1 MPYAIKENSNNEGT
15 IWVKKIPWKTA
26 LCLSLCVAMILSSS
40 ACRTV
45 KQTSTDAEGVRLPV
59 VMYHHLT
66 TDAGYA
72 NDYTLLVEQ
81 FEQDL
86 KYIQQQGYQTISL
99 SQLIDFQNGQ
109 GELPEKPI
117 MITFDDGFESFE
129 VYAVPLLKHYGMQA
143 VLAVV
148 GEYADLFTEH
158 IDHNVAYS
166 YLSWE
171 GIADTMLEGNVEI
184 ISHTYSMHST
194 DTARKGCKQMS
205 GESDEAYRAALTQD
219 LQKLQDTLVDYTG
232 QAPRAIA
239 FPYGHYNTKTLEIVR
254 GMGFE
259 VAFTC
264 RERINIVGL
273 QDETFLLLGRYNRP
287 SGKSS
292 AAFFRPLM
300 EK

>member
-1 MPYAIKENSNNEGT
+1 MVKFHWKAI
-15 IWVKKIPWKTA
+15 
-26 LCLSLCVAMILSSS
+26 LCLSLCFAVTLCAS
-40 ACRTV
+40 ACQTV
-45 KQTSTDAEGVRLPV
+45 KQTSSNEEGARLPV

-99 SQLIDFQNGQ
+99 AQLIEYQKGQ

-148 GEYADLFTEH
+148 GEFADLFTEH
-158 IDHNVAYS
+158 IDHNVSYS

-171 GIADTMLEGNVEI
+171 GIAETLQEGNVEI
-184 ISHTYSMHST
+184 ISHTYTMHST
-194 DTARKGCKQMS
+194 DGSRKGCSQKS
-205 GESDEAYRAALTQD
+205 GESDEEYRAALTQD
-219 LQKLQDTLVDYTG
+219 LQRLQDTLVEYTG

-239 FPYGHYNTKTLEIVR
+239 FPFGHYNSESIQIVR
-254 GMGFE
+254 DMGFE

-292 AAFFRPLM
+292 AAFFRPLFAD
-300 EK
+300 